1 MGGIFRKASG
11 AESAHDDAEVPCT
24 WRELLPRQKAA
35 VYEFVAEVKTLSL
48 EDAKALCLQHP
59 VDAAF
64 IANAIRENFSL
75 SRKWRASL
83 DATIPLEAWA
93 ASKDVPGIRALSDDL
108 DSELHLFAEHAGV
121 SEIRQ
126 PAGLGSLRG
135 VHLKLLEGLPRAV
148 REKYSDLI
156 RWMDRSNLAATEAHP
171 FLEFGG
177 ICQLTIAVEHLYSQT
192 CTYLSRFHFSLPAF
206 AEQLPPEPSD
216 PEGGLSGI
224 ELSAMSDYA
233 AKALEWEAR
242 RTQVSVNC
250 FNEAVS
256 RCLQALKRFEDPD
269 RHAPSDSDV
278 AKKADDEPEP
288 GLLIAGLLCDLAVN
302 RVLRQNNR
310 VRKLQERAG
319 HVAAEFLDWSDEN
332 LHDRDWDLQL
342 MLGEE
347 GRKAWVEANFGKGS
361 RYALAHPKQE
371 LTSAQI
377 SALIRTSNAIAESE
391 IATAKVSE
399 VALQE
404 DAFYGA
410 SLLAFCACY
419 FTGSEV
425 QSDKHDKATV
435 RTVAGRTADHLD
447 SWVPSAEGRMLIKAV
462 IALFYEALRTNLL
475 APAHVF
481 TTSAILCYRTLF
493 KNELL
498 YRVFKGVDLEAHRAH
513 YNDWK
518 RNSRDLM
525 GDADDATVARFNEE
539 DDFVQFT
546 GMLDKFMQ
554 VALKL
559 RGEAAGGGPAG

>member
-1 MGGIFRKASG
+1 MGEIFRRASG
-11 AESAHDDAEVPCT
+11 AEPAQDDAEVPCT

-48 EDAKALCLQHP
+48 EDSKALCLQHP

-64 IANAIRENFSL
+64 IANAIRENFGL

-83 DATIPLEAWA
+83 NATIPLEAWT
-93 ASKDVPGIRALSDDL
+93 ASKDVPGIRTLSDDL

-126 PAGLGSLRG
+126 PAGLESLRG
-135 VHLKLLEGLPRAV
+135 VHLKLSEGVPPAV
-148 REKYSDLI
+148 QQKYSNLI
-156 RWMDRSNLAATEAHP
+156 RWMDRSNLAATKAHP
-171 FLEFGG
+171 LLEFGG
-177 ICQLTIAVEHLYSQT
+177 ICQLSIAVEHLYSQT
-192 CTYLSRFHFSLPAF
+192 CTYLSEFHFSLPAF
-206 AEQLPPEPSD
+206 AEQLPPEPSA
-216 PEGGLSGI
+216 PGGRLSGI
-224 ELSAMSDYA
+224 EFSAMSDYA
-233 AKALEWEAR
+233 AKALKWVVL

-250 FNEAVS
+250 YNEAVS
-256 RCLQALKRFEDPD
+256 RCLQALKRFEGPD
-269 RHAPSDSDV
+269 LHAPSDSNL
-278 AKKADDEPEP
+278 AKRADNEQDP
-288 GLLIAGLLCDLAVN
+288 GLLIVSLLCDLAIN
-302 RVLRQNNR
+302 RVLRENNR
-310 VRKLQERAG
+310 VRKLQIRAG
-319 HVAAEFLDWSDEN
+319 HIAAEFLNWSDTN

-347 GRKAWVEANFGKGS
+347 SRKAWVEANFGKGS
-361 RYALAHPKQE
+361 RYALASPKQE

-391 IATAKVSE
+391 IATAKVSG

-425 QSDKHDKATV
+425 QSDKHGKATV
-435 RTVAGRTADHLD
+435 RTVAGRTAEHLD

-475 APAHVF
+475 APVHVF
-481 TTSAILCYRTLF
+481 TSSAILSYRTLF

-498 YRVFKGVDLEAHRAH
+498 YRVFKGVGIEAHRAH
-513 YNDWK
+513 YEDWK
-518 RNSRDLM
+518 RKIRDLTS
-525 GDADDATVARFNEE
+525 DADDAAVARFNEE

-554 VALKL
+554 
-559 RGEAAGGGPAG
+559 